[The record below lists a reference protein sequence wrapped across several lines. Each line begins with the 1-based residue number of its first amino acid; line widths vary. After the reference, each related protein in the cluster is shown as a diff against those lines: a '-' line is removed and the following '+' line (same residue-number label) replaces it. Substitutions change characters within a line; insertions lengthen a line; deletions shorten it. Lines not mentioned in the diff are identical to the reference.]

1 MNEAPLTS
9 MGKLSKQNFCH
20 QDLRSLS
27 QRNIIFNKNI
37 NNSTPTLSANTRN
50 TSKILLLI
58 LDKFRLILTFGH
70 LT

>member
-1 MNEAPLTS
+1 MNEVPLTS
-9 MGKLSKQNFCH
+9 MGKLNKQNFCH

-27 QRNIIFNKNI
+27 QRNIIVNKNI
-37 NNSTPTLSANTRN
+37 NNSTPTLSVNTIN